1 MEKDS
6 LASLLARGLSLDN
19 IARRFGK
26 HPSTVSYW
34 LAKYGLEA
42 VHRSQHAA
50 RGGIEQGRLEALVKQ
65 GMSITE
71 LAIELDRSK
80 ATVRHWLKR
89 YNLQTLHAQ
98 RRAHRRQALQDADE
112 QSIAP
117 PLRLKMTCR
126 VHGQTHF
133 VREGSGYYRCG
144 RCRSE
149 SVARHRRRLKELL
162 VEEAGGR
169 CILCGYDR
177 QPRALEFHHV
187 DPTQKAFA
195 LSRKGVTLSLQSL
208 RDEARKCVLL
218 CSNCHAEVEDGFV
231 VLPVTIPWSS
241 SPGSDAPVSDESI
254 HRNPG

>member
-1 MEKDS
+1 MDKES
-6 LASLLARGLSLDN
+6 LASLLARGLSLES

-34 LAKYGLEA
+34 MAKYGLEA
-42 VHRSQHAA
+42 VNRDRHAA
-50 RGGIEQGRLEALVKQ
+50 RGAIEKSQLEALVKQ

-71 LAIELDRSK
+71 LAVELDRSK
-80 ATVRHWLKR
+80 ATIRHWLKK
-89 YNLQTLHAQ
+89 YDLQTLQTHRRGQ
-98 RRAHRRQALQDADE
+98 RRQVLQDAAALSLTPVD
-112 QSIAP
+112 
-117 PLRLKMTCR
+117 RLTMTCR
-126 VHGQTHF
+126 LHGETDF

-162 VEEAGGR
+162 VEEAGGS

-187 DPTQKAFA
+187 DPAQKAFA
-195 LSRKGVTLSLQSL
+195 LSRKGVTLSLQAL
-208 RDEARKCVLL
+208 RVEARKCVLL

-231 VLPVTIPWSS
+231 LLPDTIPGSS
-241 SPGSDAPVSDESI
+241 
-254 HRNPG
+254 

>member
-1 MEKDS
+1 MDKES
-6 LASLLARGLSLDN
+6 LASLLARGLSLES

-34 LAKYGLEA
+34 MAKYGLEA
-42 VHRSQHAA
+42 VNRDRHAA
-50 RGGIEQGRLEALVKQ
+50 RGAIEKSQLEALVKQ

-71 LAIELDRSK
+71 LAVELDRSK
-80 ATVRHWLKR
+80 ATIRHWLKK
-89 YNLQTLHAQ
+89 YDLQTLQTHRREQ
-98 RRAHRRQALQDADE
+98 RRQILQDAAALSLTPAE
-112 QSIAP
+112 
-117 PLRLKMTCR
+117 RLTMTCR
-126 VHGQTHF
+126 LHGATDF

-162 VEEAGGR
+162 VEEAGGS

-187 DPTQKAFA
+187 DPAEKAFA
-195 LSRKGVTLSLQSL
+195 LSRKGVTLSLQAL
-208 RDEARKCVLL
+208 RMEARKCVLL

-231 VLPVTIPWSS
+231 LLPDTIPGSS
-241 SPGSDAPVSDESI
+241 
-254 HRNPG
+254 